1 MDGNGVEVTR
11 KAILEAIRSHGPIGF
26 DEFMTLALYGPEGYY
41 ARPPVGPGGD
51 FVTSPHV
58 HPVFGMLLAKA
69 IRSLHTGIGAPAPFR
84 LSEVGA
90 GDGTLARQ
98 LLAELVGLDL
108 RYDAVDISAGARAAL
123 SAVDGVEVAAE
134 LTGSPHVIVAN
145 ELLDNLP
152 FRRIRGDHEIAIT
165 ASNEGDLVEQEI
177 PWNGEPG
184 PPDVETIVPV
194 GALAFVDRI
203 AETLAGGYAILID
216 YGDVGSSG
224 GGAHGY
230 RGHRVV
236 EDTLLEPGSSDITA
250 GVDFDLIARR
260 AHASGL
266 VAFPSITQHDALVGL
281 GFDSWLRSELERQT
295 DLLDASQGLEA
306 VRTWGGRSRATLLVD
321 PSALGRLRWLVLAS
335 PGLPRPAWLP

>member
-1 MDGNGVEVTR
+1 MDGNGVEATR
-11 KAILEAIRSHGPIGF
+11 AALLDAIRDHGPIGF
-26 DEFMTLALYGPEGYY
+26 DEFMTIALYGPEGYY
-41 ARPPVGPGGD
+41 ARPPIGPAGD

-84 LSEVGA
+84 LTEVGA

-108 RYDAVDISAGARAAL
+108 RYTAVEISSGAREAL
-123 SAVDGVEVAAE
+123 ASVDGLEVATE

-152 FRRIRGDHEIAIT
+152 FRRVRGDREIAVT
-165 ASNEGDLVEQEI
+165 ATDDGHLAETEI
-177 PWNGEPG
+177 PWDGEPG
-184 PPDVETIVPV
+184 PPDDETIVPIA
-194 GALAFVDRI
+194 ALAFVDRM
-203 AETLAGGYAILID
+203 AETLAGYAILID

-230 RGHRVV
+230 RAHRVV
-236 EDTLLEPGSSDITA
+236 EDTLLDPGGADITA
-250 GVDFDLIARR
+250 GVDFDLIAGR
-260 AHASGL
+260 AHADGL
-266 VAFPSITQHDALVGL
+266 VAFPSITQRDALVGL
-281 GFDSWLRSELERQT
+281 GFDTWLRSELERQT